1 MAPWNV
7 AHQASLSMGI
17 FQARILEWVAMAS
30 SRGIFPIQGSNPG
43 LPHCRQIPYQPS
55 HQGNP
60 RILEWVAYPF
70 SRDLSNPGI
79 RPGSPALQ
87 VDSLPSELPGKCIC
101 RWSRHC
107 SHLHY
112 WWRSQVSGSLANM
125 TGIVQ
130 SGTRGERM
138 CSPAI
143 WAQGPCSEPPRASS
157 FLGVLNVPQTV
168 GQWKELLKHFLCM
181 VLTMYFFILW
191 KKR

>member
-1 MAPWNV
+1 MKSSQECTRVCVLSRSGVSHSLWSFGLQPLVFLYPWNFSGKNTGV
-7 AHQASLSMGI
+7 GCCFL
-17 FQARILEWVAMAS
+17 L
-30 SRGIFPIQGSNPG
+30 
-43 LPHCRQIPYQPS
+43 
-55 HQGNP
+55 QGNLP
-60 RILEWVAYPF
+60 
-70 SRDLSNPGI
+70 NPGI
-79 RPGSPALQ
+79 KPMSLESPALQ